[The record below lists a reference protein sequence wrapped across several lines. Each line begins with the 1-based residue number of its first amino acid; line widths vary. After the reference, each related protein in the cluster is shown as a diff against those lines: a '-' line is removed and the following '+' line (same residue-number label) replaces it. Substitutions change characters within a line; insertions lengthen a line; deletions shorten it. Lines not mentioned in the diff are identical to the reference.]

1 MLFLK
6 GNLFS
11 KTLFSKKVPY
21 KVTSTLKNEGSGK
34 VYKAL
39 RGTSPFQQEVIL
51 KLFPKKDRE
60 VFEAE
65 WESLIQT
72 SSLSCCVNLLNV
84 EQFKK
89 RNALILESVKG
100 ITLWELVRQT
110 PLSKEEISSLM
121 QQIYKGLK
129 ELKRLDLF
137 HGDLSLS
144 NVLINEKG
152 EVKFI
157 DFGTGNRKSKGT
169 VPFVAPEILKG
180 GGLGWTADLF
190 SLGVIGFFLENP
202 HQLQSLKNKLSSY
215 FISRSPLLQE
225 DPEKRYFPKEKYIKT
240 KPSRLN
246 QKIKTLLDFKE
257 THWQTEDMPQ
267 QKQKISFALKP
278 IGLSLFWIFLSFFIN
293 TPSSSKSV
301 KRESR
306 LKIHTKEWFHV
317 TLNSFKGYTPL
328 EVPLSSGHYQLLWK
342 SHKQQG
348 EKTLYI
354 PPGKTLVLNDRDF
367 L

>member
-1 MLFLK
+1 MFSLK

-11 KTLFSKKVPY
+11 KILFSKKTPY
-21 KVTSTLKNEGSGK
+21 KIISILKNEGSKK

-39 RGTSPFQQEVIL
+39 QGAPPFQQEVIL
-51 KLFPKKDRE
+51 KLFPKQNQE
-60 VFEAE
+60 AFEAE

-72 SSLSCCVNLLNV
+72 SSLSCCANLLNA

-89 RNALILESVKG
+89 NNALILESVKG
-100 ITLWELVRQT
+100 ITLWELVRET
-110 PLSKEEISSLM
+110 SLSKEEISHLM

-129 ELKRLDLF
+129 ELKKLNLF

-144 NVLINEKG
+144 NVLVNEKG

-157 DFGTGNRKSKGT
+157 DFGKGNQKSRGT
-169 VPFVAPEILKG
+169 APFTAPEILQG

-190 SLGVIGFFLENP
+190 SLGVIAFFLENS
-202 HQLQSLKNKLSSY
+202 HQLQSLKNKLSSH
-215 FISRSPLLQE
+215 FISLSPLLHE
-225 DPEKRYFPKEKYIKT
+225 DPKKRYFPKEKYIKI
-240 KPSRLN
+240 KPSQLHRKAQTILN
-246 QKIKTLLDFKE
+246 FKE

-267 QKQKISFALKP
+267 QKMTFVFKP
-278 IGLSLFWIFLSFFIN
+278 AVLSLFLVFMSFFISA
-293 TPSSSKSV
+293 SSSKSV
-301 KRESR
+301 KKESR
-306 LKIHTKEWFHV
+306 LKIHTKEWFYV
-317 TLNSFKGYTPL
+317 TLNTFKGYTPL
-328 EVPLSSGHYQLLWK
+328 EMPLSSGHYQLLWK
-342 SHKQQG
+342 SQKQQG